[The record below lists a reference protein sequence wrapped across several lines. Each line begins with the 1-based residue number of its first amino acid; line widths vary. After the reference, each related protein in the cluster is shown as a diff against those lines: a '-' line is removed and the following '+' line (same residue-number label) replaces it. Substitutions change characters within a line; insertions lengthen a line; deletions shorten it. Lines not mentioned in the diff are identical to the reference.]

1 MTELASANTIS
12 SNFDERKITLAA
24 GDLERI
30 YSGKNSERKE
40 QNSAKMRNAERV
52 ALSNECDARSDE
64 AGELRVCRTKSAMVS
79 FIGRF
84 TRPSISITWLAHES
98 LGTWDENK
106 RSQSYA
112 NMLDLET
119 WLNMLQKEYFVAKD
133 SFNSAVNEP
142 SKI

>member
-1 MTELASANTIS
+1 MDGL
-12 SNFDERKITLAA
+12 
-24 GDLERI
+24 
-30 YSGKNSERKE
+30 
-40 QNSAKMRNAERV
+40 
-52 ALSNECDARSDE
+52 
-64 AGELRVCRTKSAMVS
+64 
-79 FIGRF
+79 GR
-84 TRPSISITWLAHES
+84 PWLAHES

-133 SFNSAVNEP
+133 SFDSAVNEP